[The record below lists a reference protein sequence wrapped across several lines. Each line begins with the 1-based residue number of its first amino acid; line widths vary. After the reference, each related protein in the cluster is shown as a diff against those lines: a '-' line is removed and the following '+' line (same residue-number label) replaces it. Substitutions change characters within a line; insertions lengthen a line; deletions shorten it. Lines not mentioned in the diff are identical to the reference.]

1 MTNYSLTDLVE
12 LERLQQIQDL
22 FAEANGIASTIT
34 ALDGTPITE
43 PSNHSTI
50 CTLIRQTRHGKKKCI
65 ASGRLLG
72 QEASQ
77 RLQPFYKKC
86 RSCGF
91 SDAAAP
97 IIVDGNH
104 LANWIIGQYHIQD
117 VDEGRVRQYARE
129 IGADEEKMT
138 AAFYDMETIPTE
150 RFEKILHFLWVMAN
164 EISNMGFINL
174 KRQQQTIELEKV
186 QAELQKQ
193 HTHLEMMVEERTKD
207 LVRLNTELQ
216 DEISAKN
223 KLRRMQHRLIAAIEN
238 VDESI
243 IITNTVPEILY
254 VNPAFEKISG
264 YSHDEVMGKNPSIL
278 SSGVH
283 DEAFYKELWDTI
295 LSGET
300 WKGRF
305 TNTSKKGEIYYV
317 EATISSVKD
326 DKGRIL
332 NFVSIK
338 RDITTQL
345 EMERQILQMSKMEAI
360 GTLAAG
366 IAHEINTP
374 IQYVTDNTHFLED
387 AFSDYQQLLRK
398 YTALKQ
404 SDSDNEQFA
413 SLSKQIDAFEKE
425 IDLDYL
431 NGETGKAIEGSLEG
445 LNRMATVVRAMK
457 DFAHPGGK
465 TKEEVDINEIINNTV
480 TVATNE
486 WKYCAD
492 ITLNLNDSLPLVP
505 VYSGQIKQ
513 AILNVVVNAA
523 HAINESQL
531 QEKGTITI
539 STSQSGDSIKIEISD
554 NGMGIPEE
562 VLGHIFDP
570 FFTTKTV
577 GKGTGQGLAMV
588 HSTLVDGHGGSINV
602 TSKHGKGSTFTL
614 SLPIPPAETDTNTSC

>member
-12 LERLQQIQDL
+12 LERLQKIQDL

-34 ALDGTPITE
+34 TPDGTPITK

-50 CTLIRQTRHGKKKCI
+50 CTLIRQTHHGKKKCI
-65 ASGRLLG
+65 ASGMLLG
-72 QEASQ
+72 QEAAQ
-77 RLQPFYKKC
+77 RLQPFYQKC
-86 RSCGF
+86 HSCGF

-97 IIVDGNH
+97 IIVNGRH
-104 LANWIIGQYHIQD
+104 LANWLIGQYHIQD
-117 VDEGRVRQYARE
+117 VDEKRVREYARE
-129 IGADEEKMT
+129 IGADEEEMT

-174 KRQQQTIELEKV
+174 KRQQQTDELEKV

-193 HTHLEMMVEERTKD
+193 HIDLEMIVEERTKD

-216 DEISAKN
+216 DEIDAKN

-264 YSHDEVMGKNPSIL
+264 YSRDEVLGKNPSIL
-278 SSGVH
+278 SSGVQ
-283 DEAFYKELWDTI
+283 DEAFYKKLWDTI

-305 TNTSKKGEIYYV
+305 TNTSKKGEIYYA
-317 EATISSVKD
+317 EATISIVKD
-326 DKGRIL
+326 DKGRII

-338 RDITTQL
+338 RDITKQL

-398 YTALKQ
+398 YTSLKQ
-404 SDSDNEQFA
+404 FDSDNEQLA

-431 NGETGKAIEGSLEG
+431 NEETGKAIEGSLEG

-465 TKEEVDINEIINNTV
+465 TKEEVDINEILKNTV
-480 TVATNE
+480 TVSTNE

-513 AILNVVVNAA
+513 AILNIVVNAA
-523 HAINESQL
+523 HAIDESQS
-531 QEKGTITI
+531 QEKGTIAI
-539 STSQSGDSIKIEISD
+539 STSQSGDCIKIEISD
-554 NGMGIPEE
+554 NGIGIPEE

-588 HSTLVDGHGGSINV
+588 HSTLVDGHGGSIDV
-602 TSKHGKGSTFTL
+602 TSKHGRGSTFTL
-614 SLPIPPAETDTNTSC
+614 SLPISPTETDTNTSC